1 MPFVPAT
8 NVLEVAALGTYSG
21 EEVVNVWHVEK
32 PAGSIQEDDLDN
44 VAGIFDLWYS
54 TDFAPLVHTSWTHNR
69 TRVRDLSAQ
78 DGLVKEYAVN
88 TVGQRSGSPLPGS
101 NTVCISL
108 RSGLA
113 GRSRRGRK
121 YFSGSVH
128 ADLVGAD
135 VNLWSTAHLDDMR
148 DAVAALNATLTGDYE
163 LVIVSKFSLGA
174 PRATALVSRVTAV
187 VIATGR
193 VTSQRGRLT

>member
-1 MPFVPAT
+1 MPFVPAAD
-8 NVLEVAALGTYSG
+8 VMEVAALGAYSG
-21 EEVVNVWHVEK
+21 EEVVNVWHVRK
-32 PAGSIQEDDLDN
+32 TSGAVTEDDLDN
-44 VAGIFDLWYS
+44 VAGVIDAWYAS
-54 TDFAPLVHTSWTHNR
+54 DIAPLVHTAWSHTR
-69 TRVRDLSAQ
+69 TRVRDLTTQ
-78 DGLVKEYAVN
+78 DGLVKEYAIN
-88 TVGQRSGSPLPGS
+88 TNGQRSGSPLPGS

-128 ADLVGAD
+128 SDLVGTD
-135 VNLWSTAHLDDMR
+135 VNLWATAHLDDFR
-148 DAVAALNATLTGDYE
+148 DAVAALDAALTGDYE

-174 PRATALVSRVTAV
+174 PRTAALVSPVTAV

-193 VTSQRGRLT
+193 VASQRGRLT